1 MKWKIPC
8 KHFLGIFRFY
18 NAWGWSS
25 LPSSYLNSEYLTN
38 DVEHCSSS
46 ATTLLESNQVVD
58 HEMEDATLMELDNDD
73 DVIDEIPCKK
83 VR

>member
-1 MKWKIPC
+1 
-8 KHFLGIFRFY
+8 
-18 NAWGWSS
+18 
-25 LPSSYLNSEYLTN
+25 LNSEYLTN

-58 HEMEDATLMELDNDD
+58 HEMEDAILMELDNND

-83 VR
+83 ER